1 MPLQKRKASAGDEEG
16 AANLNKRRR
25 TVEETLASA
34 REQSKFQDTDTLS
47 DVVQSENECA
57 DTVSIDEK
65 VTLLSKPTEIGDS
78 SYDGQSSS
86 SLNFQSVPVT
96 SVNKPQQNQA
106 DVLASPA
113 QTVPAFKSP
122 SESAES
128 RHDILKR
135 HPDLDIELP
144 ANIVDQPDTTQ
155 TDGDHGLAKHVE
167 DMEASLTKT
176 ADKPKTL
183 PSVKAEIA
191 KDSTFIAEL
200 SARTF
205 THFEI
210 SQLNDESKLTN
221 QLNRKTSASA
231 SQAAPET
238 DTTRPR
244 SDSDQTDILRLNS
257 ATEFAKDECAELSE
271 TATQAD
277 ITDLKGDRAPAANL
291 ETITPLTSKEV
302 EMSEKAQV
310 TDTSER
316 APADQVTIQYLT
328 SKFEPA
334 ENAAKCSSVGS
345 TLQKVSELDGSQQ
358 GCDLEHEDA
367 IGDAAVHSAITEP
380 QADKAQE
387 SFNSE
392 PVTNDDIAES
402 SSEAPSQQSYENG
415 TNFVFLHITHPPR
428 SQTVISLS
436 IFLHQKYSLD
446 IFFFFCLQISK

>member
-1 MPLQKRKASAGDEEG
+1 M
-16 AANLNKRRR
+16 
-25 TVEETLASA
+25 
-34 REQSKFQDTDTLS
+34 
-47 DVVQSENECA
+47 
-57 DTVSIDEK
+57 
-65 VTLLSKPTEIGDS
+65 
-78 SYDGQSSS
+78 
-86 SLNFQSVPVT
+86 
-96 SVNKPQQNQA
+96 
-106 DVLASPA
+106 
-113 QTVPAFKSP
+113 
-122 SESAES
+122 
-128 RHDILKR
+128 
-135 HPDLDIELP
+135 
-144 ANIVDQPDTTQ
+144 DQPDTTQ
-155 TDGDHGLAKHVE
+155 TDGDYGLAKYVE

-231 SQAAPET
+231 SQAATET

-257 ATEFAKDECAELSE
+257 ATEFAKDECAEFSE

-367 IGDAAVHSAITEP
+367 IGDAAVHSAITESQP
-380 QADKAQE
+380 DKAQE

-392 PVTNDDIAES
+392 PVTNDDTAES

-415 TNFVFLHITHPPR
+415 TNFVFLHITHPSR

-436 IFLHQKYSLD
+436 IFLYQKYS
-446 IFFFFCLQISK
+446 